1 MIHAYQETYLNKAQ
15 TTLGEAFDYAFND
28 CGISIKDLNSIIV
41 NSEII
46 FRFEQ
51 GDPAIIAGKSG
62 PEIIID
68 IFYQAKNEYIK
79 KTPEIKYSRSAEY
92 WIGWIIAYYQWYS
105 DRKISEILEAVSF
118 EELRN
123 MYYTLHEADISKTVE
138 ILDEKLK
145 KLGGAK
151 YDFSFNSELV
161 SIDKGKFL
169 ELLEKEV
176 GSENIIKVI
185 KNISKKD
192 KILSIEKAKEW
203 IQTACT
209 LKDFVSMISELK
221 QFFS

>member
-46 FRFEQ
+46 SRFEQ

-92 WIGWIIAYYQWYS
+92 WIGWII
-105 DRKISEILEAVSF
+105 
-118 EELRN
+118 
-123 MYYTLHEADISKTVE
+123 SKTVE

-145 KLGGAK
+145 EHFKQTKLCTLRKICGYSQSQLSKKAG
-151 YDFSFNSELV
+151 V
-161 SIDKGKFL
+161 SLRSIQMYEQRQKNINKASVQTLYSICKVLGCNIDD
-169 ELLEKEV
+169 LLEKHPY
-176 GSENIIKVI
+176 
-185 KNISKKD
+185 
-192 KILSIEKAKEW
+192 
-203 IQTACT
+203 
-209 LKDFVSMISELK
+209 
-221 QFFS
+221 

>member
-46 FRFEQ
+46 SRFEQ

-169 ELLEKEV
+169 ELLEKEA
-176 GSENIIKVI
+176 ND
-185 KNISKKD
+185 NTRD
-192 KILSIEKAKEW
+192 RKAKR
-203 IQTACT
+203 I
-209 LKDFVSMISELK
+209 V
-221 QFFS
+221 

>member
-46 FRFEQ
+46 SRFEQ

-79 KTPEIKYSRSAEY
+79 ITPEIKYSRSAEY
-92 WIGWIIAYYQWYS
+92 WVGWIIAYYQWYS

-145 KLGGAK
+145 EHFKQTKLCTLRKICGYSQSQLSKKAG
-151 YDFSFNSELV
+151 V
-161 SIDKGKFL
+161 SLRSIQMYEQRQKNINKASVQTLYSICKVLGCNIDD
-169 ELLEKEV
+169 LLEKHPY
-176 GSENIIKVI
+176 
-185 KNISKKD
+185 
-192 KILSIEKAKEW
+192 
-203 IQTACT
+203 
-209 LKDFVSMISELK
+209 
-221 QFFS
+221 